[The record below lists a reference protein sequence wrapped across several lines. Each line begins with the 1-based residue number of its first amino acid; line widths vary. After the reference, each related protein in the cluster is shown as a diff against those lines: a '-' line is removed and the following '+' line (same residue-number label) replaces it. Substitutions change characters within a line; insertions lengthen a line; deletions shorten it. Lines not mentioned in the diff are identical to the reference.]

1 MSIQTKTVEYKDGD
15 QICVGFLA
23 WDDAAGPKPCVLVA
37 PDWRGRT
44 SFSEDKAVELARL
57 GYVGF
62 AIDVY
67 GDGKVGADADENAA
81 LMNPFVEDR
90 SKLKQRLI
98 ATVDAAKSFDEVDA
112 AKIAIIGFCFGGLCA
127 LDLARTGLDVK
138 AAISFHGLFMPNG
151 LLDNK
156 IKAKVLALHG
166 YDDPMAKPQTI
177 IELGDELTRAECD
190 WQLYAYGSTMHS
202 FMNPDANAPE
212 GGTQYNAVTEKR
224 AWISATQLL
233 EQALS

>member
-1 MSIQTKTVEYKDGD
+1 MGK
-15 QICVGFLA
+15 
-23 WDDAAGPKPCVLVA
+23 KPCVLVA

-44 SFSEDKAVELARL
+44 SFSEDKAIELAKL

-67 GDGKVGADADENAA
+67 GDGKVGSNADENAA
-81 LMNPFVEDR
+81 LMSPFVEDR
-90 SKLKQRLI
+90 TKLKQRLI
-98 ATVDAAKSFDEVDA
+98 ATVEAVKSFDEVDA
-112 AKIAIIGFCFGGLCA
+112 GKLAIIGFCFGGLCA
-127 LDLARTGLDVK
+127 LDLARTGIDIE

-151 LLDNK
+151 LPDNK

-166 YDDPMAKPQTI
+166 YDDPMAKPEAI

-212 GGTQYNAVTEKR
+212 NGTQYNEVTEKR
-224 AWISATQLL
+224 AWTSATKLL
-233 EQALS
+233 EQVLK